1 MKEKEK
7 DGLVGVA
14 RALKREDGADSLAI
28 GVGPIEK
35 ATVGFSV
42 FTLAS
47 LPVTENPNP
56 VEEVVD
62 ANGLPFLGSAPK
74 AKRDFGSDDE
84 LALALVGLV
93 SKAKAGGL
101 VWSFLGGS
109 KESRA
114 GLAGGATLSF
124 VSLSTLIADPKSKP
138 IFGASE
144 GVKDALIDGFAN
156 SADPG
161 AEMVNENAGLVSK
174 EAGAGSFFSGTR
186 GS

>member
-1 MKEKEK
+1 M
-7 DGLVGVA
+7 VGVA
-14 RALKREDGADSLAI
+14 RALKRDDGAGSLAI

-35 ATVGFSV
+35 ATVGFSI
-42 FTLAS
+42 FSSAS
-47 LPVTENPNP
+47 LLVTENPNP
-56 VEEVVD
+56 VEQVVD
-62 ANGLPFLGSAPK
+62 ANGLPFLDSAPK
-74 AKRDFGSDDE
+74 EKRDFDSDAD
-84 LALALVGLV
+84 LALAVVGLF
-93 SKAKAGGL
+93 SKEKADGF

-114 GLAGGATLSF
+114 GLAGGGTLSF

-144 GVKDALIDGFAN
+144 DVKDALIDGFAD

-161 AEMVNENAGLVSK
+161 AEMVNENAGLVSN